1 MKRFLISLTVL
12 LSLGAVF
19 PQIAAAKTEI
29 VVIKQRVTGLTIIEL
44 WEDGELVASDVVRN

>member
-29 VVIKQRVTGLTIIEL
+29 VVIKQSVTGLTIIEL